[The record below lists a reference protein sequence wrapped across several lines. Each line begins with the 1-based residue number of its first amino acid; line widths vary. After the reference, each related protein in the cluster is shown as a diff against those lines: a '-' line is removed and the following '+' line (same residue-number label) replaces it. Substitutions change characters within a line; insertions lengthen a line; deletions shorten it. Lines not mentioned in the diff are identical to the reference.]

1 MRPPGGFHAAREEYH
16 ICEDTMLK
24 ELLYQAVDWIASV
37 HDWISSLNN
46 TFEGVLS
53 DKELHFIV
61 IGAIGLM
68 LILLVYPLFKL
79 LANHNR
85 VLAITWIYALT
96 VLLVLTFAIEIGQRL
111 NGSGTMDFSDVVA
124 GMGGFF
130 AVTAVIVTL
139 HLLLW
144 LVKSVVKAVRRGRRV
159 EF

>member
-1 MRPPGGFHAAREEYH
+1 MARYLRMLVTWMSRAHSYILTLNDRFEY
-16 ICEDTMLK
+16 
-24 ELLYQAVDWIASV
+24 S
-37 HDWISSLNN
+37 
-46 TFEGVLS
+46 FS

-61 IGAIGLM
+61 MGAIGLL

-111 NGSGTMDFSDVVA
+111 TGTGTMEFADVVA

-144 LVKSVVKAVRRGRRV
+144 IVRSIVKTVRRAGRQRL
-159 EF
+159 

>member
-1 MRPPGGFHAAREEYH
+1 MARYLRMLVAWVSRAHSYILTLNDRFEY
-16 ICEDTMLK
+16 
-24 ELLYQAVDWIASV
+24 S
-37 HDWISSLNN
+37 
-46 TFEGVLS
+46 FS

-85 VLAITWIYALT
+85 VLAITWIYVLT
-96 VLLVLTFAIEIGQRL
+96 VLLVLTFAIEIGQSIT
-111 NGSGTMDFSDVVA
+111 GTGTMEFGDVVA
-124 GMGGFF
+124 GMTGFF

-144 LVKSVVKAVRRGRRV
+144 AVRSLIRLARGGERRQ
-159 EF
+159 EAGIRRSAGA

>member
-1 MRPPGGFHAAREEYH
+1 MARYLRMLVAWVSRAHSYILTLNDRFEY
-16 ICEDTMLK
+16 
-24 ELLYQAVDWIASV
+24 S
-37 HDWISSLNN
+37 
-46 TFEGVLS
+46 FS

-61 IGAIGLM
+61 MGAIGLL

-96 VLLVLTFAIEIGQRL
+96 VLLVLTFAIEIGQGL
-111 NGSGTMDFSDVVA
+111 TGTGTMEFADVVA

-144 LVKSVVKAVRRGRRV
+144 IVRSIVKTVRRAGRQRL
-159 EF
+159 

>member
-1 MRPPGGFHAAREEYH
+1 MARYLRMLVAWVSRAHSYILTLNDRFEY
-16 ICEDTMLK
+16 
-24 ELLYQAVDWIASV
+24 S
-37 HDWISSLNN
+37 
-46 TFEGVLS
+46 FS

-61 IGAIGLM
+61 MGAIGLL

-111 NGSGTMDFSDVVA
+111 TGTGTMEFADVVA

-144 LVKSVVKAVRRGRRV
+144 IVSSIVKTVRRAGRQRL
-159 EF
+159 

>member
-1 MRPPGGFHAAREEYH
+1 MARVLRMLVAWVSRAHNYILTLNDRFEY
-16 ICEDTMLK
+16 
-24 ELLYQAVDWIASV
+24 S
-37 HDWISSLNN
+37 
-46 TFEGVLS
+46 FS

-61 IGAIGLM
+61 MGAIGLL

-111 NGSGTMDFSDVVA
+111 TGTGTMEFADVVA

-144 LVKSVVKAVRRGRRV
+144 IVRSIVKTVRRAGRQRL
-159 EF
+159 